1 MNMIAVTIGVGRCA
15 SLAIEAANRCRQFTG
30 FDVVTLNEVHQ
41 RRYRVSEPHHL
52 KFHLFDILS
61 DADRILYF
69 DSDLWFVADWNPE
82 QFSSL
87 SAVRDNEF
95 YEGTQRECERFGLIL
110 DRYFNSGLF
119 IIDRQHA
126 GVLQTAKSLCEQQ
139 GAASIW
145 RDQTWLNLAAKQCGV
160 PVNLIHRAH
169 NTFPIPHDGEAP
181 TVGAHGAGID
191 PSFADMMQA
200 VSRLRRRGLPSSS
213 PLANKLYQY
222 TVRDVGSHKLHL
234 RGDGTVGR
242 GAAQLE
248 RYWYVANDKLV
259 LCSWTEDSVH
269 LQEQRPGIW
278 KGKWLE
284 FGQHEVTL
292 EVVA

>member
-1 MNMIAVTIGVGRCA
+1 MKMIAVTIGVGRCA

-30 FDVVTLNEVHQ
+30 LDVVILNESHQ
-41 RRYRVSEPHHL
+41 RRYRVAEPHHL
-52 KFHLFDILS
+52 KFHLFDILP
-61 DADRILYF
+61 DVDKLLYF
-69 DSDLWFVADWNPE
+69 DSDLWFVAAWNPT
-82 QFSSL
+82 QFPSL
-87 SAVRDNEF
+87 SAVRDNEH
-95 YEGTQRECERFGLIL
+95 YEGMQRECERFDLAAN
-110 DRYFNSGLF
+110 RYFNSGLL
-119 IIDRQHA
+119 IIDREHA
-126 GVLQTAKSLCEQQ
+126 DVLQTAELLRQQ
-139 GAASIW
+139 HGRSSIW
-145 RDQTWLNLAAKQCGV
+145 RDQTWLNLAAKQSNA
-160 PVNLIHRAH
+160 PVHLLHRSY

-181 TVGAHGAGID
+181 VIGAHGAGID
-191 PSFADMMQA
+191 PSFADMIQA

-213 PLANKLYQY
+213 PLANKLCQY

-234 RGDGTVGR
+234 RGDGTIGR

-259 LCSWTEDSVH
+259 LCSWTEDAVH

>member
-1 MNMIAVTIGVGRCA
+1 MKMLGVTIGVGRCA

-30 FDVVTLNEVHQ
+30 FDVVILDEVHQ

-52 KFHLFDILS
+52 KFHLFDILP
-61 DADRILYF
+61 DADRLLYF
-69 DSDLWFVADWNPE
+69 DSDLWFVADWSPE
-82 QFSSL
+82 QFPSL

-95 YEGTQRECERFGLIL
+95 YEGTQRECQRFELEL
-110 DRYFNSGLF
+110 DRYFNSGLL

-126 GVLQTAKSLCEQQ
+126 NVLQVAKSLWEQQ

-145 RDQTWLNLAAKQCGV
+145 RDQTWINLAAKQCGV
-160 PVNLIHRAH
+160 PVNLLHRAH

-181 TVGAHGAGID
+181 VIGAHGAGID
-191 PSFADMMQA
+191 PSFADMMLA
-200 VSRLRRRGLPSSS
+200 VSQLRRRGVPTTSR
-213 PLANKLYQY
+213 LADKLYQY
-222 TVRDVGSHKLHL
+222 TVHGVGSHKLQL
-234 RGDGTVGR
+234 REDGTIGR

-248 RYWYVANDKLV
+248 RYWYVANDQLV

-269 LQEQRPGIW
+269 LREHRAGVW
-278 KGKWLE
+278 KGRWLS
-284 FGQHEVTL
+284 FGQHDVTL